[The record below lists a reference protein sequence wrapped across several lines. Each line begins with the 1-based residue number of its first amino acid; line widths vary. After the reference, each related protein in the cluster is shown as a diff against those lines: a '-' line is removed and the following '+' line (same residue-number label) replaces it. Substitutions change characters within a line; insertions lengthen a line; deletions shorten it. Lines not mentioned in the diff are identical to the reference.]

1 MTKFCMWVDIHDV
14 ITYAT
19 FGDDRFR
26 GQIFH
31 FSIDLHP
38 YNTFARQVQVCDIT
52 LRILIVD
59 KGKIT
64 NIFVNFFPI
73 SYQNS
78 YKIFLCRSF
87 LKLTA
92 KKV

>member
-26 GQIFH
+26 GQISH

-38 YNTFARQVQVCDIT
+38 YNTFARQVPVCDIT

-59 KGKIT
+59 QGKIT
-64 NIFVNFFPI
+64 NIFLLNFFPFSI
-73 SYQNS
+73 
-78 YKIFLCRSF
+78 KIVIKSF
-87 LKLTA
+87 STDPF
-92 KKV
+92 